1 MRSFPSRSQLTSFHN
16 SRFVRKGFNRCGLD
30 DPEYQPFLEPGTRD
44 LLPAKAPARARVAAT
59 MKKRAALILSG
70 FMYLRRK
77 KETSNQQT
85 LDDLLANATAA
96 PQGDTYRSRYF
107 LSACRSTLR
116 PSIKGICSNTIIL
129 TGISHGFKKG
139 RIKS

>member
-1 MRSFPSRSQLTSFHN
+1 MADKDEGDSAWRAKLIPLVAQYQAWIRAQNSKRSS
-16 SRFVRKGFNRCGLD
+16 
-30 DPEYQPFLEPGTRD
+30 
-44 LLPAKAPARARVAAT
+44 
-59 MKKRAALILSG
+59 LSP
-70 FMYLRRK
+70 
-77 KETSNQQT
+77 SNQQT
-85 LDDLLANATAA
+85 LYDLLANATAA